1 MKNAKTHEAYSEEEL
16 REMVEWFNTRELPKT
31 LQINKSSFSPD
42 LPLTVESLIMQA
54 EQNLG
59 NYKMAGSFRLL
70 KEIRNHSAYQKQ
82 TVRFLISTN
91 RLLQRIRPLHSCNT
105 HNPKSLLCPPSPD
118 PQNRTYEHL

>member
-70 KEIRNHSAYQKQ
+70 KHKPSVTKNQ
-82 TVRFLISTN
+82 TIAFLQYT
-91 RLLQRIRPLHSCNT
+91 
-105 HNPKSLLCPPSPD
+105 
-118 PQNRTYEHL
+118 

>member
-70 KEIRNHSAYQKQ
+70 KEIREDGSVFDKHKPSVTKNQ
-82 TVRFLISTN
+82 TIAFLQYT
-91 RLLQRIRPLHSCNT
+91 
-105 HNPKSLLCPPSPD
+105 
-118 PQNRTYEHL
+118 

>member
-31 LQINKSSFSPD
+31 SFSPD

-70 KEIRNHSAYQKQ
+70 KEIREKLES
-82 TVRFLISTN
+82 
-91 RLLQRIRPLHSCNT
+91 
-105 HNPKSLLCPPSPD
+105 
-118 PQNRTYEHL
+118 

>member
-59 NYKMAGSFRLL
+59 NYTMAGSFRLL
-70 KEIRNHSAYQKQ
+70 KEIREKLES
-82 TVRFLISTN
+82 
-91 RLLQRIRPLHSCNT
+91 
-105 HNPKSLLCPPSPD
+105 
-118 PQNRTYEHL
+118 

>member
-54 EQNLG
+54 EQNLTRWQALSG
-59 NYKMAGSFRLL
+59 F
-70 KEIRNHSAYQKQ
+70 
-82 TVRFLISTN
+82 
-91 RLLQRIRPLHSCNT
+91 
-105 HNPKSLLCPPSPD
+105 
-118 PQNRTYEHL
+118 

>member
-42 LPLTVESLIMQA
+42 LTVESLIMQA

-70 KEIRNHSAYQKQ
+70 KEIREKLES
-82 TVRFLISTN
+82 
-91 RLLQRIRPLHSCNT
+91 
-105 HNPKSLLCPPSPD
+105 
-118 PQNRTYEHL
+118 